1 MQASDLFDLPS
12 HLPFHNFFN
21 PEATPWDWVK
31 AIREALA
38 SFDFMVKDAERSLP
52 PGVVIEG
59 DVFLHPTVKLPPYAV
74 IQGPAWIGAHTDIRP
89 GAYIRGNVIVGEGCV
104 LGNSC
109 EYKNCLLMDKV
120 ESAHF
125 NYVGDSILGTGAH
138 LGAGVV
144 LANLRLDRGLVPV
157 AWGEGRA
164 VSDLKKLGA
173 MIGEYA
179 EVGCNAV
186 LQPGAII
193 GKRAIVAP
201 TVAYGGFLQ
210 EETIAVG
217 SSRVK
222 MFPRR

>member
-1 MQASDLFDLPS
+1 MVLLTMIFPGLEKITRPGIPS
-12 HLPFHNFFN
+12 W
-21 PEATPWDWVK
+21 EDDEKPWSILSSEDSGLMSQLMRVHDSEDGVF
-31 AIREALA
+31 IHP
-38 SFDFMVKDAERSLP
+38 DARIGEF
-52 PGVVIEG
+52 VQIEG
-59 DVFLHPTVKLPPYAV
+59 PCY
-74 IQGPAWIGAHTDIRP
+74 IGANAEIRHSAYLRKGSWICE
-89 GAYIRGNVIVGEGCV
+89 GAVVGHSSEIK
-104 LGNSC
+104 NSI
-109 EYKNCLLMDKV
+109 LMPNSK
-120 ESAHF
+120 APHF

-173 MIGEYA
+173 MVGEYA

-222 MFPRR
+222 PFPRR